1 MIKAYLEGVLL
12 GLTMALLT
20 GPSFISLVQTSIHRG
35 FRTGLQM
42 AVGVSLSDFT
52 LIAISYF
59 GIHHLLGE
67 SGNQW
72 LPGLIAAGILI
83 AFGLTAISRKQ
94 GLADAAPTP
103 SRISTGHF
111 LKYFTKGFFLN
122 ILNPFLLLF
131 WLGLMGLV
139 SSRYGVQSPGV
150 RLFFAGSLSAI
161 FVTDLLKCF
170 LAHRIKRHLNKK
182 LIGIVHKALGFM
194 LIAFGIVLIVRVLFF
209 L

>member
-12 GLTMALLT
+12 GLTLAVLT

-35 FRTGLQM
+35 FGAGVQM

-67 SGNQW
+67 GGNQW
-72 LPGLIAAGILI
+72 LSGLIAAGILI
-83 AFGLTAISRKQ
+83 AFGLTAVRRRQGVSDIS
-94 GLADAAPTP
+94 LVP
-103 SRISTGHF
+103 SRVSTGEF
-111 LKYFTKGFFLN
+111 LRYFTKGFFLN

-139 SSRYGVQSPGV
+139 SSRYGVQSLGV

-182 LIGIVHKALGFM
+182 IIGIINKALGFM

>member
-12 GLTMALLT
+12 GLTLAVLT

-35 FRTGLQM
+35 FGAGVQM

-67 SGNQW
+67 GGNQW
-72 LPGLIAAGILI
+72 LSGLIAAGILI
-83 AFGLTAISRKQ
+83 AFGLTAVRRRQGVSDIS
-94 GLADAAPTP
+94 LVP
-103 SRISTGHF
+103 SRVSTGEF
-111 LKYFTKGFFLN
+111 LRYFTKGFFLN

-139 SSRYGVQSPGV
+139 SSRYGVQSLGV

-182 LIGIVHKALGFM
+182 VIGIINKALGFM